1 MWYNSMMQA
10 LLRSPIH
17 GVISKNF
24 MLISYTGRKS
34 GKAYT
39 TPVNYVQEDGMILV
53 TSFRDRTWWR
63 NLIGGAHVSLLVKGK
78 SLEGVGEAI
87 TDETEVARY
96 MSIYLSKVPQ
106 MAKYFH
112 VGVGE
117 DGKLRQEDLAQ
128 AAKTQLMICIR
139 HK

>member
-63 NLIGGAHVSLLVKGK
+63 NLIGGAPVSLLVKGK

-106 MAKYFH
+106 MAKYYH